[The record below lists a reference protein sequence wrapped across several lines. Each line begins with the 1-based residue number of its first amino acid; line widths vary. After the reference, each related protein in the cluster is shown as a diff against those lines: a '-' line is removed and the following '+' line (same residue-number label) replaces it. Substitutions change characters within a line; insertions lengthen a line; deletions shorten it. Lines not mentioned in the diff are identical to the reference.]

1 MFGSGSIQLARVLG
15 IRIAASP
22 SWFIVL
28 FLMIYG
34 LSGYFGEVLDETDTT
49 TFLVAV
55 LGALMFFV
63 SLVLHEL
70 GHAVVARR
78 AGIGISGIDLW
89 LFGGVAKMTRDTSSP
104 GEEFRVSIAGPLVT
118 LGVVALCFGAS
129 ALLSRVGDF
138 VDAAAFEEDGTTPA
152 LALLGWLAIVNAFLF
167 VFNMIPAFPLDGGRI
182 ARALAWKVTGDR
194 NRATKIAGRLGEG
207 FSYVLIG
214 LGLVLAATSD
224 PINGIWLML
233 LAWFIN
239 QGARGAVIA
248 SEFSERIEGVTAAD
262 LMDAEPV
269 AVPADLP
276 ILQAQDEYFLRYRWP
291 WFPVVDAGRHFLG
304 VVREDRIEGALSAGR
319 PALPVRDVLDDG
331 PADDLRVP
339 RETPLE
345 ALRGSE
351 PLRRLGGLA
360 VVDDED
366 RLVGVLTIDQVRRAV
381 AASAAGP

>member
-34 LSGYFGEVLDETDTT
+34 LSGYFGEVLDESDTT

-55 LGALMFFV
+55 LGALLFFV

-89 LFGGVAKMTRDTSSP
+89 LFGGVAKMTRDTNSP

-138 VDAAAFEEDGTTPA
+138 VDAAAFEEDGTTPT

-182 ARALAWKVTGDR
+182 ARAIAWKLTSDR
-194 NRATKIAGRLGEG
+194 NRATKFAGRLGEG

-269 AVPADLP
+269 AVPADST

-291 WFPVVDAGRHFLG
+291 WFPVVDAAGRFVG
-304 VVREDRIEGALSAGR
+304 VVREDRIEGALSTGR

-331 PADDLRVP
+331 PADDMRVP

-345 ALRGSE
+345 ALLGSE

-366 RLVGVLTIDQVRRAV
+366 RLVGMLTIDQVRRAV
-381 AASAAGP
+381 AASAAGA

>member
-89 LFGGVAKMTRDTSSP
+89 LFGGVAKMTRDTNSP
-104 GEEFRVSIAGPLVT
+104 REEFRVSIAGPLVT

-138 VDAAAFEEDGTTPA
+138 VDAAAFEEDGTTPT

-345 ALRGSE
+345 ALLGSE